1 MVKLY
6 IKKLEQQNYQNKYK
20 MMKKIFIIFIFYIF
34 AQSASAADKQ
44 ISELNHLFTQLK
56 TLSNSQE
63 AKKVEDKIWELWTTH
78 PSEDSLTELLAK
90 GSEYMM
96 QNQLTSAHNV
106 FSKVIEL
113 DPKWAEGW
121 NKRATVLYMMGNFE
135 LSQKDINMVLSLEKR
150 HFGAL
155 SGQGLVQT
163 ALENYEKAIDS
174 YIEAHKIYPSSQS
187 TLQMIEQLS
196 ILLQKESI

>member
-1 MVKLY
+1 M
-6 IKKLEQQNYQNKYK
+6 
-20 MMKKIFIIFIFYIF
+20 
-34 AQSASAADKQ
+34 
-44 ISELNHLFTQLK
+44 FTQLK
-56 TLSNSQE
+56 SIE
-63 AKKVEDKIWELWTTH
+63 DPADAREVEDKIWKLWTTH
-78 PSEDSLTELLAK
+78 PSEKTLTDLLAK
-90 GSEYMM
+90 GSNYMM

-113 DPKWAEGW
+113 DPNWAEGW

-135 LSQKDINMVLSLEKR
+135 LSQNDIDMVLSLEKR

-163 ALENYEKAIDS
+163 ALQNYQKAIDS

-187 TLQMIEQLS
+187 TLQMIEQLN
-196 ILLQKESI
+196 ILIQKESI

>member
-1 MVKLY
+1 
-6 IKKLEQQNYQNKYK
+6 
-20 MMKKIFIIFIFYIF
+20 MMKNFFIIFLFFIFTHAANAGDKQTFELNNLF
-34 AQSASAADKQ
+34 AQLKV
-44 ISELNHLFTQLK
+44 LN
-56 TLSNSQE
+56 NSLE
-63 AKKVEDKIWELWTTH
+63 AKKIEDKIWKLWTTH

-135 LSQKDINMVLSLEKR
+135 LSQKDIDMVLSLEKR

-163 ALENYEKAIDS
+163 ALQNYERAIDS
-174 YIEAHKIYPSSQS
+174 YKEAHKIYPSSQS